1 MRRPVRAV
9 LWLLAVGTAVL
20 AAGPAPADR
29 GHRIT
34 PVVRVVRQ
42 AAPAV
47 VNIATRGRVRVSP
60 FATGDPLMDRFFEEF
75 FGPVSREHSSLGSG
89 VIIDGKRGLIVTNAH
104 VVRRASEI
112 RVQLADKRVFQAQV
126 VGADPDGDLALLRIS
141 SRRALP
147 QVRLGDSDELMI
159 GEQVVA
165 IGNPFGLAHT
175 VTTGVV
181 SALHRRV
188 RAGGDHWLEDL
199 IQTDASINPGNS
211 GGPLLNVDA
220 ELVGINT
227 AIFRNAQGIGFAIP
241 VNRLKRVVADLE
253 SEGVVVPVW
262 LGLRLQEVTPD
273 IAAVFGLARPLGVL
287 VREVLTKSPAARAG
301 LRRGDLIV
309 ALDGRTLRDLADYRA
324 RLAAL
329 PPGRAVVLSIQTRKG
344 VFKKRLVV
352 ERYPLERGH
361 QRAWFTF
368 GLSVREMSPR
378 DARRH
383 GAPLGSGVVI
393 NRVRPGSQALAAG
406 IRPGDLLI
414 AVGDKPTPDVSTF
427 LRQLARKRLYP
438 RLGITVR
445 RGPVRQTILMRQ

>member
-1 MRRPVRAV
+1 VR
-9 LWLLAVGTAVL
+9 T
-20 AAGPAPADR
+20 
-29 GHRIT
+29 
-34 PVVRVVRQ
+34 
-42 AAPAV
+42 
-47 VNIATRGRVRVSP
+47 
-60 FATGDPLMDRFFEEF
+60 
-75 FGPVSREHSSLGSG
+75 
-89 VIIDGKRGLIVTNAH
+89 
-104 VVRRASEI
+104 
-112 RVQLADKRVFQAQV
+112 
-126 VGADPDGDLALLRIS
+126 
-141 SRRALP
+141 
-147 QVRLGDSDELMI
+147 SD
-159 GEQVVA
+159 
-165 IGNPFGLAHT
+165 
-175 VTTGVV
+175 
-181 SALHRRV
+181 
-188 RAGGDHWLEDL
+188 DHWLEDL

-262 LGLRLQEVTPD
+262 LGLRLQEVNRD

-287 VREVLTKSPAARAG
+287 VREVLAKSPAARAG

-309 ALDGRTLRDLADYRA
+309 ALDGRVLRDLADYRA

-368 GLSVREMSPR
+368 GISVREMSPL

-393 NRVRPGSQALAAG
+393 SRVRPGSQALEAG

-414 AVGDKPTPDVSTF
+414 AIGDKPIPDVSTF
-427 LRQLARKRLYP
+427 LRELARKRLYP
-438 RLGITVR
+438 RLRLTVR